1 MDPLTGLA
9 VMPDVILIEGITFH
23 AYHGAS
29 DEEQAIGH
37 RYSVDVVLEYDVRPA
52 AESDDLSQTINYSA
66 VAKRV
71 LAVGTENKFRLIET
85 LAQRIAVDI
94 LQSFPAS
101 AVEVTVRKL
110 LPPMKVPAQATG
122 VRIRRER

>member
-1 MDPLTGLA
+1 MEEDA
-9 VMPDVILIEGITFH
+9 KPDTILIEGITFH

-37 RYSVDVVLEYDVRPA
+37 RYSVDVVIEFDIRA
-52 AESDDLSQTINYSA
+52 AARSDDLSQTVNYST

-71 LAVGTENKFRLIET
+71 LAVGTENRFRLIET
-85 LAQRIAVDI
+85 LAEHIAADI
-94 LQSFPAS
+94 LQNFPAS

-110 LPPMKVPAQATG
+110 LPPMKVPAQAVG
-122 VRIRRER
+122 VKIRRAR

>member
-1 MDPLTGLA
+1 MDT
-9 VMPDVILIEGITFH
+9 ILIEGITFH

-29 DEEQAIGH
+29 DEEQAVGH
-37 RYSVDVVLEYDVRPA
+37 RYSVDVVLEYDIRA
-52 AESDDLSQTINYSA
+52 AAQSDDLAQTVNYSA

-71 LAVGTENKFRLIET
+71 LAIGTENQFRLIET
-85 LAQRIAVDI
+85 LAEHIAADI
-94 LQSFPAS
+94 LQRFPVS

-122 VRIRRER
+122 VRIRRTKSG

>member
-1 MDPLTGLA
+1 MGNDIKTDA
-9 VMPDVILIEGITFH
+9 ILIEGITFH

-37 RYSVDVVLEYDVRPA
+37 RYSVDVVLEFDIRA
-52 AESDDLSQTINYSA
+52 AAQSDDLSQTINYSA

-71 LAVGTENKFRLIET
+71 LAIGTENRFRLIET
-85 LAQRIAVDI
+85 LAESIAADI
-94 LQSFPAS
+94 LQNFPAS

>member
-1 MDPLTGLA
+1 MGDNA
-9 VMPDVILIEGITFH
+9 KPDTILIEGITFH

-29 DEEQAIGH
+29 DEEQVIGH
-37 RYSVDVVLEYDVRPA
+37 RYSVDVVLEYDIRA
-52 AESDDLSQTINYSA
+52 AAQSDDLSQTINYSA

-71 LAVGTENKFRLIET
+71 LAVGTENRFRLIET
-85 LAQRIAVDI
+85 LAEHIAADI
-94 LQSFPAS
+94 LHNFPAS

-122 VRIRRER
+122 VTIRRAR

>member
-1 MDPLTGLA
+1 
-9 VMPDVILIEGITFH
+9 MPDTILIEGITFH

-29 DEEQAIGH
+29 DEEQAVGH
-37 RYSVDVVLEYDVRPA
+37 RYSVDVVLECDIRPA
-52 AESDDLSQTINYSA
+52 AQSDDLQQTINYST

-71 LAVGTENKFRLIET
+71 LSIGTENRFRLIET
-85 LAQRIAVDI
+85 LAECIAAEI
-94 LQSFPAS
+94 LQSFPAT

-122 VRIRRER
+122 VRIRREK

>member
-1 MDPLTGLA
+1 MGNNVQTDS
-9 VMPDVILIEGITFH
+9 ILIEGINFH

-29 DEEQAIGH
+29 DEEQAVGH
-37 RYSVDVVLEYDVRPA
+37 RYSVDVVLEYDIRA
-52 AESDDLSQTINYSA
+52 AARSDDLSQTINYSA

-71 LAVGTENKFRLIET
+71 LAVGTGNQFRLIET
-85 LAQRIAVDI
+85 LAEQIATDI
-94 LQSFPAS
+94 LQHFPAS

-122 VRIRRER
+122 VRIRRERNSQ

>member
-1 MDPLTGLA
+1 MGNNIK
-9 VMPDVILIEGITFH
+9 PDAILIEGITFH

-37 RYSVDVVLEYDVRPA
+37 RYSVDIVLEFDIRA
-52 AESDDLSQTINYSA
+52 AAQSDDLSQTINYSS

-71 LAVGTENKFRLIET
+71 LAIGTENRFRLIET
-85 LAQRIAVDI
+85 LAERIAEDT
-94 LQSFPAS
+94 LQNFPAS

>member
-1 MDPLTGLA
+1 MGNNIK
-9 VMPDVILIEGITFH
+9 PDAILIEGITFH

-37 RYSVDVVLEYDVRPA
+37 RYSVDIVLEFDIRA
-52 AESDDLSQTINYSA
+52 AAQSDDLSQTINYSA

-71 LAVGTENKFRLIET
+71 LAIGTENRFRLIET
-85 LAQRIAVDI
+85 LAERIAADI
-94 LQSFPAS
+94 LQNFPAS

-122 VRIRRER
+122 VRIRRAR

>member
-1 MDPLTGLA
+1 MGNNIK
-9 VMPDVILIEGITFH
+9 PDAILIEGITFH

-37 RYSVDVVLEYDVRPA
+37 RYSVDIVLEFDIRA
-52 AESDDLSQTINYSA
+52 AARSDDLSQTINYSA

-71 LAVGTENKFRLIET
+71 LAIGTENRFRLIET
-85 LAQRIAVDI
+85 LAERIAADI
-94 LQSFPAS
+94 LQNFPAS

>member
-1 MDPLTGLA
+1 MSDA
-9 VMPDVILIEGITFH
+9 ILIEGITFH

-29 DEEQAIGH
+29 DEEQAVGH
-37 RYSVDVVLEYDVRPA
+37 RYSVDVVLEYDTRA
-52 AESDDLSQTINYSA
+52 AAQTDDLLHTVNYSA

-71 LAVGTENKFRLIET
+71 LAVGTENQFRLIET
-85 LAQRIAVDI
+85 LAERIAADI
-94 LQSFPAS
+94 LQNFPVS

-122 VRIRRER
+122 VRIRRERG

>member
-1 MDPLTGLA
+1 MGNDFQADT
-9 VMPDVILIEGITFH
+9 ILIEGITFH

-37 RYSVDVVLEYDVRPA
+37 RYSVDVVLEYDIRA
-52 AESDDLSQTINYSA
+52 AARSDDLSQTINYSA

-71 LAVGTENKFRLIET
+71 LAIGTENRFRLIET
-85 LAQRIAVDI
+85 LAERIAADV
-94 LQSFPAS
+94 LQNFPAS

>member
-1 MDPLTGLA
+1 MGSVDRSDT
-9 VMPDVILIEGITFH
+9 ILIEGITFH

-29 DEEQAIGH
+29 DEEQAVGH
-37 RYSVDVVLEYDVRPA
+37 RYSVDVVLEYDIRPA
-52 AESDDLSQTINYSA
+52 SQSDDLSQTINYSA

-71 LAVGTENKFRLIET
+71 LAIGTENRFRLIET
-85 LAQRIAVDI
+85 LAERIAADI
-94 LQSFPAS
+94 LQNFPAS